1 MRDFVPQG
9 ELADDNIVFAL
20 QLAVP
25 DAVLELQPKA
35 SLGDFTT
42 GKGNAVGGEFWNVH
56 VLEAD
61 GHRSVLLR
69 CQRGQCTTD
78 ADHPEFVHR
87 ALEVQ
92 GAGFLTAGGDSGHI
106 ATQASDVGG
115 EG

>member
-42 GKGNAVGGEFWNVH
+42 GKGNAVGGEF
-56 VLEAD
+56 LSATE
-61 GHRSVLLR
+61 SIFSKYLR
-69 CQRGQCTTD
+69 NI
-78 ADHPEFVHR
+78 V
-87 ALEVQ
+87 
-92 GAGFLTAGGDSGHI
+92 SGHETFL
-106 ATQASDVGG
+106 AAK
-115 EG
+115 